1 MKHTDLFKAI
11 KDIAYRYVKT
21 ATEGDVYSI
30 WNSNEI
36 KYSAFNIALDS
47 IEVEDTN
54 LSYNVVMYYGD
65 RLINNDSNFNFVVAD
80 GIRIMSSII
89 NDISDIDSI
98 DIDNNYN
105 ITPFQQQ
112 FADYLGGVYV
122 RLTITGNN
130 LDLCDIEIEDNG
142 PIIEDLSLAITE
154 NGTTKV
160 TAPSNTY
167 YKNVEVDVNVPNKGL
182 EVNFSDIY
190 DSSTINLIASRI
202 NEEIAY
208 TKSLEEEWNPDNTT
222 IDHRYYQ
229 NDNLV
234 YAPQFDTSNIENANM
249 AYYGCA
255 SLQVVP
261 DMDLSNCEDVMYLFN
276 NCKALTD
283 IGLIIL
289 PKASNLTGFV
299 NGCPKLR
306 NLRGFKDLGKDL
318 GQNYS
323 QVSLSLSY
331 SPLLTHES
339 LINVIN
345 NLYDLNLNGKLGT
358 LTLGTTNL
366 NKLTADE
373 IAIATN
379 KGWTVK

>member
-47 IEVEDTN
+47 IEIEDTN

-80 GIRIMSSII
+80 GIRIMSYII

-130 LDLCDIEIEDNG
+130 LDLCDIEIEDNE
-142 PIIEDLSLAITE
+142 PIIEDLSLTITE

-182 EVNFSDIY
+182 DVNFSQIY
-190 DSSTINLIASRI
+190 DENTINAITSKM
-202 NEEIAY
+202 NEDIAY
-208 TKSLEEEWNPDNTT
+208 TKSLEAEWNPSNTSAYGLYNGKRT
-222 IDHRYYQ
+222 M
-229 NDNLV
+229 V
-234 YAPQFDTSNIENANM
+234 YAPNIDISNVTSTVTMFYGCSSLTTIPLYDTSKVTNM
-249 AYYGCA
+249 A
-255 SLQVVP
+255 
-261 DMDLSNCEDVMYLFN
+261 
-276 NCKALTD
+276 
-283 IGLIIL
+283 
-289 PKASNLTGFV
+289 
-299 NGCPKLR
+299 
-306 NLRGFKDLGKDL
+306 
-318 GQNYS
+318 
-323 QVSLSLSY
+323 
-331 SPLLTHES
+331 
-339 LINVIN
+339 
-345 NLYDLNLNGKLGT
+345 
-358 LTLGTTNL
+358 
-366 NKLTADE
+366 
-373 IAIATN
+373 
-379 KGWTVK
+379 